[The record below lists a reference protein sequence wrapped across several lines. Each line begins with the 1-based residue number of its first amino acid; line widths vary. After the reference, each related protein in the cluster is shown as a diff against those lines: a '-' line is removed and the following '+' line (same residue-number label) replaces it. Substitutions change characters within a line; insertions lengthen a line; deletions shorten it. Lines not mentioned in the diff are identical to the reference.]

1 MSLFRP
7 RPPRPFQHEYRY
19 ARPKRLIGESRSD
32 KEPSHRAMP
41 LMGIL
46 MMIILLAILF
56 IVWQL
61 LSGK

>member
-1 MSLFRP
+1 MSLFCP
-7 RPPRPFQHEYRY
+7 RPPRSFQHEYRY

-46 MMIILLAILF
+46 LILILLAIFFF
-56 IVWQL
+56 IL
-61 LSGK
+61 HL

>member
-32 KEPSHRAMP
+32 KEPAHRAMP
-41 LMGIL
+41 LMA
-46 MMIILLAILF
+46 ILLILILIAILF

-61 LSGK
+61 L